1 MNEATNTNN
10 ANNMRHEMH
19 LQYPTTH
26 LKGFT
31 DLLKCTRL
39 IGHGY
44 IPIMKSVWYNLISTT
59 IATSKL
65 KIGDIHIDGRIH
77 TLIILRSGGGKNDIK
92 RVIKEVLNSIG
103 KNYIEPTSY
112 HPEQFVGKVKITKD
126 KDGETY
132 TPLPGHLSQDY
143 LLIDEGKQLLTSN
156 DPINSESRK
165 YLRIGMD
172 QYPNNEIMKKSV
184 DINHENALKYTP
196 HCCVAVFIQPFTLEE
211 HIILDGDLRRFIVP
225 YVEMKGYNEEKAY
238 EERIM
243 GNSNIIP
250 NENFIEIIK
259 SLEEFEDFDITADA
273 KTTFNDLF
281 DLLAK
286 RGETYSPKM
295 SNYMDIVGYGNQ
307 NTFLKFSVIQ
317 ALQDN
322 TCTINSKH
330 IELAF
335 IDYTEILEHTY
346 LFVENKVRGDL
357 NYGEGWNGAMD
368 KDLRALNWL
377 NNNGATSKEKS
388 KVSIADYKQRL
399 MKIFYLEERQV
410 SRILKTH
417 KEKGWVE
424 TKKGQHDSKIWLA
437 FTPSPENFREVSDA
451 RHAINLQKKYLEI
464 IDKYGLNLQK
474 MTII

>member
-1 MNEATNTNN
+1 MNEATNTND
-10 ANNMRHEMH
+10 ANNMTLEIPM
-19 LQYPTTH
+19 QYPTMH
-26 LKGFT
+26 LNGFD
-31 DLLKCTRL
+31 DLIKSTRL
-39 IGHGY
+39 IGDGY
-44 IPIMKSVWYNLISTT
+44 IPIMKSVWYNLISTM

-65 KIGDIHIDGRIH
+65 QIGNIHIDGRIH

-92 RVIKEVLNSIG
+92 RVIKEVLNGIG

-112 HPEQFVGKVKITKD
+112 HSEQFVGKVKITKD

-132 TPLPGHLSQDY
+132 TPIRGHLSQDY

-165 YLRIGMD
+165 YLRLGMD

-184 DINHENALKYTP
+184 DINHENALRYAP

-211 HIILDGDLRRFIVP
+211 HIVLDGDLRRFIVP
-225 YVEMKGYNEEKAY
+225 YVEMKGNNEEKAY
-238 EERIM
+238 EERLR
-243 GNSNIIP
+243 GSSKLAP
-250 NENFIEIIK
+250 NENIIAVIK
-259 SLEEFEDFDITADA
+259 SLKEFEDFDITEDA
-273 KTTFNDLF
+273 KTTFNELF

-295 SNYMDIVGYGNQ
+295 SHYMDIVGYGNQ

-322 TCTINSKH
+322 TCTIDSKH

-346 LFVENKVRGDL
+346 LFVENKVIGDL

-368 KDLRALNWL
+368 KNFRALNWL
-377 NNNGATSKEKS
+377 YIHGATSEEES
-388 KVSIADYKQRL
+388 NVSIADYIDKL
-399 MKIFYLEERQV
+399 MKVFRVEERQAQ
-410 SRILKTH
+410 RILKTH
-417 KEKGWVE
+417 KEKKWVK
-424 TKKGQHDSKIWLA
+424 TKKGQHNSKLWLA
-437 FTPSPENFREVSDA
+437 FTPSPENLREVSDV
-451 RHAINLQKKYLEI
+451 RHVIALKKKYKEI
-464 IDKYGLNLQK
+464 MDKHGLNH
-474 MTII
+474 